1 MRRVLSI
8 GIATAALSACG
19 GDKSVGPNVVPP
31 VTDSINPARGTVG
44 TVVRLMGTGF
54 SDSAHV
60 FFSGIVS
67 PKVERQGTQL
77 YATAPEGL
85 TLGTTYDVL
94 VVNRDG
100 GADTLS
106 AAFHVVSPSVSRV
119 NGVTKP
125 TGLTGM
131 TVLIEGDAFGDARHG
146 KVFFAG
152 TGGAPIQATIA
163 DTVND
168 WTNSYIVTTVPS
180 GTANASQ
187 ITVQTATGMS
197 ASLAFNL
204 ISGST
209 FSPSVINW
217 TQTAAL
223 PQPLQGLGAV
233 FIPPANGAT
242 NPANYVFVVGGAAD
256 QTNVAT
262 TGVYRA
268 QAQQSGALSAWA
280 PATTAL
286 PDPRAYHTTVAA
298 SAYTAAIDTTAT
310 EAYLYAL
317 GGVDAGGATVNTVY
331 YSKVSLDGS
340 NGPWLT
346 TTALPTALHSASAV
360 VFRGF
365 VYLAGGADGQNAPT
379 KSAWRAAVNPDGT
392 LGSWQP
398 ITGLNNGAAFQSL
411 VNFGPYLYAVGGD
424 GSTVSPM
431 QATTSGGEMSA
442 SYLARVNL
450 RTGDLA
456 ATWSPLASMSKSRSK
471 HNTVVGGGFLLTT
484 SGVYSGQAG
493 SSENTYSQINAD
505 GTIGSWNG
513 ATGTNTISA
522 LLGYDLYN
530 EAAISFVDAS
540 GKGHVLVLGGAKRA
554 LAGRAS
560 AAVVY
565 Y

>member
-1 MRRVLSI
+1 MRRVLFI

-187 ITVQTATGMS
+187 ITVQTATGTS

-223 PQPLQGLGAV
+223 PQPLRKS
-233 FIPPANGAT
+233 
-242 NPANYVFVVGGAAD
+242 AA
-256 QTNVAT
+256 
-262 TGVYRA
+262 R
-268 QAQQSGALSAWA
+268 
-280 PATTAL
+280 
-286 PDPRAYHTTVAA
+286 RRCCA
-298 SAYTAAIDTTAT
+298 SCT
-310 EAYLYAL
+310 
-317 GGVDAGGATVNTVY
+317 
-331 YSKVSLDGS
+331 
-340 NGPWLT
+340 
-346 TTALPTALHSASAV
+346 
-360 VFRGF
+360 
-365 VYLAGGADGQNAPT
+365 ADG
-379 KSAWRAAVNPDGT
+379 R
-392 LGSWQP
+392 
-398 ITGLNNGAAFQSL
+398 
-411 VNFGPYLYAVGGD
+411 
-424 GSTVSPM
+424 
-431 QATTSGGEMSA
+431 
-442 SYLARVNL
+442 R
-450 RTGDLA
+450 R
-456 ATWSPLASMSKSRSK
+456 RSK
-471 HNTVVGGGFLLTT
+471 
-484 SGVYSGQAG
+484 Q
-493 SSENTYSQINAD
+493 
-505 GTIGSWNG
+505 
-513 ATGTNTISA
+513 
-522 LLGYDLYN
+522 
-530 EAAISFVDAS
+530 
-540 GKGHVLVLGGAKRA
+540 R
-554 LAGRAS
+554 
-560 AAVVY
+560 
-565 Y
+565 